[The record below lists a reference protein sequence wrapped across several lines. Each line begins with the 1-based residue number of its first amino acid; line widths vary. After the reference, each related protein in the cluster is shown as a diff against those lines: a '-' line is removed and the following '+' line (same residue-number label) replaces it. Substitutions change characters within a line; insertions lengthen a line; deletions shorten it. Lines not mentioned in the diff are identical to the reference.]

1 MAENNR
7 NIPLYTAGAM
17 QVSCNAVNACPDKES
32 AFKVR
37 MGTLEKIRSYVTAN
51 VGFVDFYQGSKVR
64 LVCLPEY
71 ILSGFMLGESHD
83 EWHEKACIHY
93 DGPEYEFLGKLAQDN
108 NIFLSGNVYE
118 IDPNFPELY
127 FQTCF
132 IIGPNGDVILRYRRL
147 TSAFE
152 MTPHDVL
159 DKYLDIYGV
168 EGLFPVA
175 DTEIGR
181 LGCIASEEIM
191 WPELVRAMCLRG
203 TEVLLQPTSE
213 PGSPKMTDRQVARKA
228 RAMENHIYI
237 VASNTASIENT
248 PIPAFTCSAQSCVV
262 DYKGDT
268 MAEAASGGESML
280 AHAIID
286 IDYLRARRRQG
297 GMFNHFSRQLTDVYA
312 MMYAKYPLHTGNALL
327 KDGEVQ
333 PHPDRDWFRG
343 RQDDLLERLTKA
355 GLL

>member
-1 MAENNR
+1 MSDNNR
-7 NIPLYTAGAM
+7 TIPLYTAGGM
-17 QVSCNAVNACPDKES
+17 QVSCTAVNGCKDKES

-37 MGTLEKIRSYVTAN
+37 MQTLEKIRTYVTTN
-51 VGFVDFYQGSKVR
+51 VGFVRFYNGSEVR
-64 LVCLPEY
+64 VVVLPEY
-71 ILSGFMLGESHD
+71 ILSGFLLGESHQ
-83 EWHEKACIHY
+83 EWHEKACIRY
-93 DGPEYEFLGKLAQDN
+93 DGPEYEFLGKLAQDL

-118 IDPNFPELY
+118 IDPNFPDLY

-159 DKYLDIYGV
+159 DKYLDLYGV

-203 TEVLLQPTSE
+203 TEVLLHPSSE
-213 PGSPKMTDRQVARKA
+213 PGSPKITDRQAARRA

-237 VASNTASIENT
+237 VTSNTATIENS
-248 PIPAFTCSAQSCVV
+248 PIPPYTCSAHSCVV

-268 MAEAASGGESML
+268 MAEAAAGGESML
-280 AHAIID
+280 AHAILD

-312 MMYAKYPLHTGNALL
+312 MMYAKYPLHTGNDLL
-327 KDGEVQ
+327 QDGKVL
-333 PHPDRDWFRG
+333 PHPNREWFRK
-343 RQDDLLERLTKA
+343 RQDDLLERLTKN

>member
-1 MAENNR
+1 MSENNR
-7 NIPLYTAGAM
+7 NIPLYSAAGM
-17 QVSCNAVNACPDKES
+17 QVSCKAVNACPDKDS

-37 MGTLEKIRSYVTAN
+37 METLEKIRSYVLAN

-64 LVCLPEY
+64 VMVLPEY
-71 ILSGFMLGESHD
+71 FLSGFLLGESHE
-83 EWHEKACIHY
+83 EWHTKACIHY
-93 DGPEYEFLGKLAQDN
+93 DGPEYEFLGKLAQDA

-118 IDPNFPELY
+118 VDPNFPDLY

-159 DKYLDIYGV
+159 DKYLDIYGI

-175 DTEIGR
+175 DTEVGR

-191 WPELVRAMCLRG
+191 FPELVRAMCLRG
-203 TEVLLQPTSE
+203 TEVLLHPTSE

-237 VASNTASIENT
+237 VSANTASIDGT
-248 PIPAFTCSAQSCVV
+248 PIPAYTCSANSCVV

-268 MAEAASGGESML
+268 MAEAATGGESML
-280 AHAIID
+280 AHGILD

-312 MMYAKYPLHTGNALL
+312 MMYDKYPLHTGNDLL
-327 KDGEVQ
+327 KDGVVQ
-333 PHPDRDWFRG
+333 PHPDRPWFRK
-343 RQDDLLERLTKA
+343 RQDDLLARLTKA

>member
-1 MAENNR
+1 MSDTNR
-7 NIPLYTAGAM
+7 TVPLYSAGGM
-17 QVSCNAVNACPDKES
+17 QVSCQAVNACPDKES

-37 MGTLEKIRSYVTAN
+37 MQTLEKIRSYVTAN
-51 VGFVDFYQGSKVR
+51 VGFVQFYNGSQMKV
-64 LVCLPEY
+64 VVLPEY
-71 ILSGFMLGESHD
+71 FLSGFLFGQTHE
-83 EWHEKACIHY
+83 EWHEKACIEQ
-93 DGPEYEFLGKLAQDN
+93 DGPEYEYLGKLAQDLD
-108 NIFLSGNVYE
+108 IYLSGNVYE
-118 IDPNFPELY
+118 IDPNFPDLY

-132 IIGPNGDVILRYRRL
+132 IIAPNGNVELRYRRL

-159 DKYLDIYGV
+159 DKYLDVYGI
-168 EGLFPVA
+168 EGLFPVL
-175 DTEIGR
+175 DTPYGR

-237 VASNTASIENT
+237 VASNTATIDGM
-248 PIPAFTCSAQSCVV
+248 PIPPYTCSGHSCVV
-262 DYKGDT
+262 DFKGDT
-268 MAEAASGGESML
+268 MAEAAAGGESML

-286 IDYLRARRRQG
+286 IDYLRSRRRQA

-312 MMYAKYPLHTGNALL
+312 MIYAQNPVRTGNSLL
-327 KDGEVQ
+327 KDGEIQ
-333 PHPDRDWFRG
+333 PHPEREWFRQ
-343 RQDDLLERLTKA
+343 RQQDLLERLTKN
-355 GLL
+355 GVL